1 MSGNF
6 FEVMRLGRHSD
17 VVLLRDTS
25 SGKLVVRR
33 IVDGEQAEIYR
44 TLKNNKIPHIPEI
57 YSITETE
64 NGTCEILEE
73 YIEGL
78 TLEEILNENGL
89 LSEESA
95 VLYITELCEMLAP
108 LHRKGLVHR
117 DIKPSNVVIT
127 AGNDAYL
134 IDFDIARIQKE
145 KSGTDTRVLGTQG
158 YAAPEQYG
166 FQQTSAQ
173 TDIYALGVLLNKMLT
188 GKLPQEQIAKGPLSY
203 IIRRCIQMDVDKRYR
218 NVASLERALRPY
230 LSPEHSKAYS
240 ILRQIP
246 GFRSFTRWE
255 LAVAGVIYAFI
266 ILCIAVEVPEIIQY
280 HAGIYTILSMSF
292 YVFLLFFL
300 FDSFQI
306 RSRIKWLEK
315 SRGQFR
321 YPLKCVFLVI
331 MVLIVLAMITTIANG
346 ILK

>member
-1 MSGNF
+1 
-6 FEVMRLGRHSD
+6 
-17 VVLLRDTS
+17 
-25 SGKLVVRR
+25 
-33 IVDGEQAEIYR
+33 
-44 TLKNNKIPHIPEI
+44 
-57 YSITETE
+57 
-64 NGTCEILEE
+64 
-73 YIEGL
+73 
-78 TLEEILNENGL
+78 
-89 LSEESA
+89 
-95 VLYITELCEMLAP
+95 MLAP

-127 AGNDAYL
+127 AGNDVYL

-145 KSGTDTRVLGTQG
+145 KGGTDTRVLGTQG

-218 NVASLERALRPY
+218 NVESLKRALCPY
-230 LSPEHSKAYS
+230 LSQEHYSKVYS

-246 GFRSFTRWE
+246 GFRSFTRWKM
-255 LAVAGVIYAFI
+255 AVAGVIYAFI
-266 ILCIAVEVPEIIQY
+266 ILCIAVEVPEIIQT
-280 HAGIYTILSMSF
+280 HAEIYTILSMSF
-292 YVFLLFFL
+292 YVLLLFFL

-331 MVLIVLAMITTIANG
+331 MVLIVLAIIITIADT